1 MKAYA
6 NPGGTGIQPVIL
18 RPFIFFAIACVCC
31 AADLTHATIVAP
43 ASLSGP
49 ERKAVSLLVDAVRE
63 RTRITWAVTAIAPSS
78 SVPIIRI
85 AQAPAGSNLPAEGY
99 RLRSFDGGV
108 EVTGNDERGVLF
120 GVGGLLRAL
129 EMRRDSITLA
139 RPLDVRTS
147 PKYPLRGHQLG
158 YRPKTNSYDGWD
170 VPEWEHYIRDL
181 AVFGANAIELIPPR
195 SDDAPDSPHFPLP
208 QMPMMIEMSRLAAEY
223 GLQCW
228 VWYPAMDADYSNP
241 ATVTAAIHEWG
252 EVFRQLPRID
262 AVFVPGGDPGH
273 TEPKYLL
280 ALLEKQ
286 TANLRS
292 YHPGAN
298 MWLSPQ
304 GFSAAW
310 MDEFFGLMDQHP
322 AWLTGIVFGPQV
334 RIDLPELRQRIPKQ
348 YPIRF
353 YPDITHSTNSEF
365 PVTDW
370 DVAYAQTEEREVIN
384 PRPLDEA
391 RIFRVLQPYAAEGF
405 IAYSEGCN
413 DDVNKAVWSA
423 LGWNPQADVTEVLR
437 DYGRYFIGADMADSF
452 AQGLLALE
460 RNWRGSLLANRAVE
474 TTLAQFQ
481 DMERGA
487 TPQQKRNW
495 RFQQALYRAYYD
507 AYLRARLIDETA
519 RERRAME
526 RLATAGV
533 AGSLPALAAAESE
546 FAVDPLLRDLEGL
559 ARAGGPLRARVF
571 ELGEALFQSIHMQLS
586 VPRYDAIDAGRG
598 ANLDLIDRPIT
609 NADWLRQRF
618 ADIRLLAN
626 ERARRSAI
634 DEIVK
639 WTDPGPG
646 GFYDDL
652 GDPANRPH
660 LLPGGGFEQDP
671 AFFHTAR
678 TGFASRRDVPWRISW
693 YRHAEALYGNSL
705 RLRYTGLDPAAHY
718 KVRFIEAGDATPHA
732 TRLLAVGEA
741 NGEWE
746 IHPLRKK
753 DLAVKPVE
761 FDIPAEATAGGSLTL
776 EWQPDPTESG
786 SGRFVQISEV
796 WLIWR

>member
-1 MKAYA
+1 VNRA
-6 NPGGTGIQPVIL
+6 L
-18 RPFIFFAIACVCC
+18 IFLAVARTCC
-31 AADLTHATIVAP
+31 AADLTNATVVAP
-43 ASLSGP
+43 ATLTGP

-63 RTRITWAVTAIAPSS
+63 RTRITWTVIAADPGSGTP
-78 SVPIIRI
+78 VVRI
-85 AQAPAGSNLPAEGY
+85 AQAPAGGKLPAEGY

-108 EVTGNDERGVLF
+108 EITGNDERGVLF

-129 EMRRDSITLA
+129 EMRRDSVTLP
-139 RPLDVRTS
+139 RPLDIRTS
-147 PKYPLRGHQLG
+147 PTYPLRGHQLG

-170 VPEWEHYIRDL
+170 VPDWERYIRDL

-208 QMPMMIEMSRLAAEY
+208 QMAMMIEMSRLAQEY

-228 VWYPAMDADYSNP
+228 IWYPAMEPDYSNP
-241 ATVTAAIHEWG
+241 ATVEAEIREWG
-252 EVFRQLPRID
+252 DVFRRLPRVD

-273 TEPKYLL
+273 TEPKYLM

-286 TANLRS
+286 TANLRK
-292 YHPGAN
+292 YHPNAA

-322 AWLTGIVFGPQV
+322 AWLSGIVFGPQV
-334 RIDLPELRQRIPKQ
+334 RMNLPELRQRIPKQ

-353 YPDITHSTNSEF
+353 YPDITHSINAEF
-365 PVTDW
+365 TVADW
-370 DVAYAQTEEREVIN
+370 DVAYAQTEEREGIN
-384 PRPLDEA
+384 PRPLDES
-391 RIFRVLQPYAAEGF
+391 RIFRVLQRSANEGF
-405 IAYSEGCN
+405 ITYSEGCN

-423 LGWNPQADVTEVLR
+423 LGWNPDADVHEVLR
-437 DYGRYFIGADMADSF
+437 DYGRYFIGPDMADDF

-460 RNWRGSLLANRAVE
+460 RNWRGPLLANHSVD
-474 TTLAQFQ
+474 TTLTQFQ
-481 DMERGA
+481 DMERRA

-507 AYLRARLIDETA
+507 AYLRARLLDETA
-519 RERRAME
+519 RERGTME
-526 RLATAGV
+526 RLASANV
-533 AGSLPALAAAESE
+533 SGSLPALAAAESE
-546 FAVDPLLRDLEGL
+546 LVVDPLAG
-559 ARAGGPLRARVF
+559 AGGPLRARVF

-586 VPRYDAIDAGRG
+586 VPRYAAIDAGRG
-598 ANLDLIDRPIT
+598 ANLDLIDRPVT
-609 NADWLRQRF
+609 NTDWLRKRF
-618 ADIRLLAN
+618 ADIRLLDSEA
-626 ERARRSAI
+626 ARRRAI
-634 DEIVK
+634 DEIVN

-652 GDPANRPH
+652 GDPMNRPH
-660 LLPGGGFEQDP
+660 LVPGEGFEQDP

-678 TGFASRRDVPWRISW
+678 TGFASRRDTPWRISW

-718 KVRFIEAGDATPHA
+718 QIRFVEAGDSTPHA
-732 TRLLAVGEA
+732 TRLVA
-741 NGEWE
+741 NGKFE

-753 DLAVKPVE
+753 DLEVKPVE
-761 FDIPAEATAGGSLTL
+761 FEIPAEATASGILNL
-776 EWQPDPTESG
+776 EWQPDPAESG
-786 SGRFVQISEV
+786 NGRWVQVSEV
-796 WLIWR
+796 WLIRQ